1 MHAPSAALLASWSRN
16 AQAWATAVR
25 QGHIRSRLEVTNNAM
40 VQAVLACKPNSL
52 LDLGCGEGW
61 LGRALVDSGARI
73 TGIDACAEL
82 AALAGEEGYAE
93 VHCLPYAQ
101 VIEQPRQVGTAFDVI
116 ACNFSLLDERVS
128 ELLNALAHI
137 ATPDA
142 HLIIQT
148 LHPLSVEPPYR
159 DGWRLERFEPLGGDG
174 WHAMP
179 WYYRT
184 LESWFNTLA
193 PGWRVQAIAEP
204 QRPDALLPASL
215 LLSARRVSERRPVTG

>member
-1 MHAPSAALLASWSRN
+1 MHAPTAALLASWSHN

-25 QGHIRSRLEVTNNAM
+25 QGQIRSRLEVTNSAM
-40 VQAVLACKPNSL
+40 VQAVLACKPGSL
-52 LDLGCGEGW
+52 LDIGCGEGW

-73 TGIDACAEL
+73 TGVDACAEL
-82 AALAGEEGYAE
+82 TVLAGEEGYAE

-101 VIEQPRQVGTAFDVI
+101 LIEQPQRVGTAFDVI
-116 ACNFSLLDERVS
+116 ACNFSLLDEHVS
-128 ELLNALAHI
+128 ELLNALAQI
-137 ATPDA
+137 ATADA

-148 LHPLSVEPPYR
+148 LHPLSVEPPYQ
-159 DGWRLERFEPLGGDG
+159 DGWRLERFEPLGADG

-184 LESWFNTLA
+184 LESWFKTLA
-193 PGWRVQAIAEP
+193 PGWTVQTIAEP

-215 LLSARRVSERRPVTG
+215 LLHARRVSEGRPVTG